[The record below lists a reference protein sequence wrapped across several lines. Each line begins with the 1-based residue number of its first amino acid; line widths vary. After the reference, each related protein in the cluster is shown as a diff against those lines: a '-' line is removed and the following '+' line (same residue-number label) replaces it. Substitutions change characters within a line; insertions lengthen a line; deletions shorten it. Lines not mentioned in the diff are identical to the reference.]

1 MADDNNTCPPGQPK
15 LDFAYDTASK
25 NYTVPALPVGTL
37 DYSTSDCA
45 QHEADYIAALQAE
58 ALNAAAGPV
67 NVFPLLGVHNQGS
80 NIDQT
85 GSGYPLSSGT
95 PSGYNLLDAF
105 NSNGLSW
112 RSVQH
117 GQEVTANPAF
127 IGYSFG
133 TKKAWNV
140 IGTPQERYAPSEPVR
155 KKINTINIKQGL
167 DSSNRATQVRVEA
180 SDDGVTWHRVDVV
193 TLPDSPDMVTVGF
206 RGEGMFNQWRFIP
219 IFFNGVSTYSEWEV
233 IQLQLLESTQ
243 LSLDNVQDSFFREN
257 RDRAYCRTST
267 LLKAQYDLLDV
278 QTELAKFGINLPE
291 SYIFTVSYPMMIQL
305 LGRPVIVG
313 DILELPGEVQYDTK
327 LRPVRKWLEV
337 TDTNWSTEGYTF
349 NWKPNLFRFYAAPIL
364 PSQEHKDILGLPGKN
379 NGVNAAQSDEDFFAG
394 GALLNQQAY
403 EGTEQIVQYSKDV
416 VPQTGEDPQD
426 IQSGEPMLGP
436 RGGYD
441 GRDGY
446 AQDAI
451 PPNGAP
457 YTYGDKLPNISDIVD
472 GHYHRQ
478 TYEYISNKVMR
489 PPERL
494 LQFNAAKG
502 RWNLIET
509 NTRLSPD
516 SHKPVIAQMIAS
528 DSSFNLDK
536 KP

>member
-1 MADDNNTCPPGQPK
+1 MPI
-15 LDFAYDTASK
+15 LDFAYDTSGTD
-25 NYTVPALPVGTL
+25 YTIPALPIGTL
-37 DYSTSDCA
+37 DYSTSECA
-45 QHEADYIAALQAE
+45 QTEADYIAALQAE
-58 ALNAAAGPV
+58 ALQAAAGPV

-85 GSGYPLSSGT
+85 GSGYPLCSGT
-95 PSGYNLLDAF
+95 PSGFNILDAF
-105 NSNGLSW
+105 NGNTNTW
-112 RSVQH
+112 RSVQQ
-117 GQEVTANPAF
+117 GAGVTEAPAF

-133 TKKAWNV
+133 TKKAWNL

-155 KKINTINIKQGL
+155 KKINSINIKQGADTL
-167 DSSNRATQVRVEA
+167 NRVTQIRVEA
-180 SDDGVTWHRVDVV
+180 SDDGRRWHRVDVV
-193 TLPDSPDMVTVGF
+193 AIPDSPDMVTVGF
-206 RGEGMFNQWRFIP
+206 KSDAMFNQWRFIP
-219 IFFNGVSTYSEWEV
+219 LFFNGVATNSAWEIV
-233 IQLQLLESTQ
+233 QLQLLESTQ
-243 LSLDNVQDSFFREN
+243 LSLDNVQDTFFREN

-267 LLKAQYDLLDV
+267 MLKASYDLLDV

-349 NWKPNLFRFYAAPIL
+349 NWKPNLFRFYAVPVL

-379 NGVNAAQSDEDFFAG
+379 NGVNAAQSDSDFFAG

-403 EGTEQIVQYSKDV
+403 EATEEIEQIMKDA
-416 VPQTGEDPQD
+416 VPQTGSDPQD
-426 IQSGEPMLGP
+426 IQSGEPILGP

-441 GRDGY
+441 GRDAYSSDG
-446 AQDAI
+446 I

-457 YTYGDKLPNISDIVD
+457 YTTGPQLPNIAGLAD
-472 GHYHRQ
+472 GAYHRQ
-478 TYEYISNKVMR
+478 TYDYLPKASR

-494 LQFNAAKG
+494 LQFNKTTG
-502 RWNLIET
+502 RWSIVEFN
-509 NTRLSPD
+509 RRRKPD
-516 SHKPVIAQMIAS
+516 SHKPTIEGMLES
-528 DSSFNLDK
+528 ETRFNIDK
-536 KP
+536 KI

>member
-1 MADDNNTCPPGQPK
+1 MADNDNNSCPPGVPK
-15 LDFAYDTASK
+15 LDFAYDTASQ
-25 NYTVPALPVGTL
+25 NYTLPPLPVGTL

-95 PSGYNLLDAF
+95 PAGFNILDAF
-105 NSNGLSW
+105 NANSDSW
-112 RSVQH
+112 RSVQL
-117 GQEVTANPAF
+117 GAAVTSTPAF

-155 KKINTINIKQGL
+155 KKINSINIKQGA
-167 DSSNRATQVRVEA
+167 DATNRVTQLRVEA
-180 SDDGVTWHRVDVV
+180 SDDGQNWRRIDVV
-193 TLPDSPDMVTVGF
+193 AVPDTADMATVGF
-206 RGEGMFNQWRFIP
+206 KNDAIFNQWRFIP
-219 IFFNGVSTYSEWEV
+219 VFFNGVATNSAWEV
-233 IQLQLLESTQ
+233 VQLQLLESTQ
-243 LSLDNVQDSFFREN
+243 MSLDNIQDSFFREN

-267 LLKAQYDLLDV
+267 MLKAQYDLLDV
-278 QTELAKFGINLPE
+278 QTELAKYGINLPE
-291 SYIFTVSYPMMIQL
+291 SYIFTVSYPMMIQI

-313 DILELPGEVQYDTK
+313 DVLELPGEVQYDTK

-364 PSQEHKDILGLPGKN
+364 PSQEHKDLLGLPGKN

-403 EGTEQIVQYSKDV
+403 EATEQVEQYSKDA
-416 VPQTGEDPQD
+416 VPQTGSDPQD
-426 IQSGEPMLGP
+426 IQSGEPILGP

-441 GRDGY
+441 GRDLY
-446 AQDAI
+446 SEDAI

-457 YTYGDKLPNISDIVD
+457 YSSGPALPNIAEVED

-478 TYEYISNKVMR
+478 TYDYLPKSQR

-494 LQFNAAKG
+494 LQLNKAKG
-502 RWNLIET
+502 RWKLVEIN
-509 NTRLSPD
+509 RRMQPD
-516 SHKPVIAQMIAS
+516 SHKPTIGKMLES
-528 DSSFNLDK
+528 DTRIDLDK
-536 KP
+536 KI